1 MYNYR
6 KLQFFI
12 RLIRSYNI
20 DHLALFKL
28 GYPTYASENQRF
40 LGCGYSTLRICLEV
54 LRKTIEKR
62 FVTEFRIIGIHYF
75 LKKYNTFM
83 CNQSLKYQK
92 KLTNGSLVRFHP
104 NQIVI
109 ELLLI
114 WNDDASTI
122 FFRWTRYELVLGRE
136 RNPC

>member
-1 MYNYR
+1 MYNFRRQQYW
-6 KLQFFI
+6 L
-12 RLIRSYNI
+12 RLTRSYNI

-40 LGCGYSTLRICLEV
+40 LRCGYSTLRICLEV

-62 FVTEFRIIGIHYF
+62 FVSELIIGIHNF

-92 KLTNGSLVRFHP
+92 KLTNGSLVRVHH

-114 WNDDASTI
+114 LNDDASTI